1 MRLVTTCL
9 SVLWMVPVLL
19 LAAIAFG
26 PVALGV
32 LCAVGFGL
40 IVFVLVNIAFGV
52 AFGVEAVSRS
62 AEHAVARH
70 LHRAG
75 R

>member
-1 MRLVTTCL
+1 MRVVTTSL
-9 SVLWMVPVLL
+9 EGLWMIPVLL

-26 PVALGV
+26 PVALAV

-40 IVFVLVNIAFGV
+40 IVFVLVNIAFGAAV
-52 AFGVEAVSRS
+52 VSRS
-62 AEHAVARH
+62 VEHAVARRT
-70 LHRAG
+70 HRAS